1 MKNSFFLFSLLFI
14 GTISIAQK
22 NAYYD
27 FYFKGKQYLEKND
40 LDSASIMFSKSL
52 ELDNNFGSTYYQ
64 IGNIYY
70 KKNQFDSAIIQYDKA
85 LLIDT
90 SIAVFYLMKGSAL
103 YELKKYK
110 YALEILDV
118 CLQKEPQNVNV
129 LYKKGMCYYQQNKI
143 DQCIPLMIQIIEIDE
158 KNAKANKNLG
168 SIYYKQ
174 NKYKEAISCFEKVVV
189 SEPFNIELLN
199 VLAVCYEKIGLSE
212 KANDTYR
219 IIEKYNPQDPL
230 MELSIAENKIKQN
243 DFIGARAIYYSTLNR
258 FEDKEIIYYYIGN
271 TYYNEKKY
279 DSALIHYNLVY
290 QSNHTPIVGIEE
302 LIGNSNYYLG
312 DYINAISFYDKVQ
325 TKKNT
330 PEINNL
336 IGLSYLKLNSYI
348 KSKLYFRQAILLDKY
363 YGIAYFNLGTVNYM
377 LNEYEEA
384 INNLL
389 KAEELIKDDAD
400 IFKYLA
406 KSYGKINDKSN
417 AILYFNKAVQINPDA
432 NDVFQLG
439 VLYYEM
445 NQYDQAIP
453 QFESALNKGND
464 RSITL
469 FNLGLCYYG
478 LKNYNEALQLFTE
491 SASDTQDE
499 KLVVYNIGSCY
510 LQLKDYKNAILKLEQ
525 CIALD
530 ANYAKAYYLLGFA
543 KYNINK
549 LHEAKAAFIR
559 AHQLDPAFEMPDMI
573 K

>member
-85 LLIDT
+85 LSIDT
-90 SIAVFYLMKGSAL
+90 SLAVFYLMKGSAL

-118 CLQKEPQNVNV
+118 CLQKEPQNVNA

-158 KNAKANKNLG
+158 KNSKANKNLG

-302 LIGNSNYYLG
+302 LIGNSYYYLG

-389 KAEELIKDDAD
+389 KANELIKDDAD
-400 IFKYLA
+400 LYKYLA
-406 KSYGKINDKSN
+406 KSYGKINDKTN

-530 ANYAKAYYLLGFA
+530 ANYAKAFYLLGFA
-543 KYNINK
+543 KYNTNK
-549 LHEAKAAFIR
+549 LHDAKAAFIR

>member
-40 LDSASIMFSKSL
+40 LDSAYIMFSKSL

-85 LLIDT
+85 LSIDT
-90 SIAVFYLMKGSAL
+90 SLAVFYLMKGSAL

-118 CLQKEPQNVNV
+118 CLQKEPQNVNA

-143 DQCIPLMIQIIEIDE
+143 DQCIPLMLQIIEIDE

-174 NKYKEAISCFEKVVV
+174 NKYKEAISCFEEVVV

-243 DFIGARAIYYSTLNR
+243 DYIGARAIYYSTINR
-258 FEDKEIIYYYIGN
+258 FEDKEIIYYYIAN

-290 QSNHTPIVGIEE
+290 QSNYTPIIGIEE
-302 LIGNSNYYLG
+302 LIGNSYYYLG

-389 KAEELIKDDAD
+389 KANELIKDDAD
-400 IFKYLA
+400 IYKYLA
-406 KSYGKINDKSN
+406 KSYGKINDKTN

-453 QFESALNKGND
+453 QFESALNKGNN
-464 RSITL
+464 RSVTL

-478 LKNYNEALQLFTE
+478 LRNYNEALQLFTE
-491 SASDTQDE
+491 SATDTEDE

-510 LQLKDYKNAILKLEQ
+510 LQLKDYKNAIQKLEQ

-543 KYNINK
+543 KYNTNK
-549 LHEAKAAFIR
+549 LHDAKAAFIR
-559 AHQLDPAFEMPDMI
+559 AHQLDPAFEMPDVI